1 MSSEPT
7 QRVAKLMAARGL
19 CSRREAERLIDAGC
33 VVVDG
38 EVVRQ
43 QGAKAADD
51 ARIEIS
57 GAGERLLGGRATVVL
72 NKPVGLVSPPP
83 EAGQTLAWPLIRA
96 ASLRGDVDA
105 AARESILA
113 DPQDLAV
120 AGRLDRASRGLLVL
134 TQDGTVARRI
144 IGGNGVEKAYLVSVA
159 PAPRDEQI
167 RKLNGP
173 MRLEGAELRPM
184 QVTRAGS
191 EGLRFVLVEGKKHQ
205 IRRCCRT
212 VGLDVTDLQRIAVG
226 PLRLGDLPEGCWR
239 VASEEEIAL
248 LHSDGRVSTRGE
260 TRPRVVRPNPMEN
273 RRRDFG
279 DAAADAKATDRRDV
293 GRARGA
299 EKAKGKNQKAK
310 GKRSESNAGP
320 FKGGA
325 GHFCLLPFA
334 FCLLP
339 FFAA

>member
-1 MSSEPT
+1 MADDSQ

-33 VVVDG
+33 VLVDG

-57 GAGERLLGGRATVVL
+57 GAGEALLGGRETVIV
-72 NKPVGLVSPPP
+72 NKPIGLVSTQP
-83 EAGQTLAWPLIRA
+83 EPGQTPAWTLITAATQRGAIDRA
-96 ASLRGDVDA
+96 QRDQIIA
-105 AARESILA
+105 AARELS
-113 DPQDLAV
+113 V

-144 IGGNGVEKAYLVSVA
+144 IGGNGVEKAYLVAVT

-173 MRLEGAELRPM
+173 LRLDGVALRPM
-184 QVTRAGS
+184 RVTRAGA
-191 EGLRFVLVEGKKHQ
+191 EGLRFVLVEGRKHQ

-212 VGLDVTDLQRIAVG
+212 VGLEVTDLQRIAVG

-239 VASEEEIAL
+239 VVSTEEIEL
-248 LHSDGRVSTRGE
+248 LQSDGRVSSRAEAKVPKASTQ
-260 TRPRVVRPNPMEN
+260 
-273 RRRDFG
+273 RR
-279 DAAADAKATDRRDV
+279 
-293 GRARGA
+293 RGA
-299 EKAKGKNQKAK
+299 ESTE
-310 GKRSESNAGP
+310 KRRR
-320 FKGGA
+320 
-325 GHFCLLPFA
+325 
-334 FCLLP
+334 
-339 FFAA
+339 